1 MHIGTQIMTP
11 TPPSPASPVRLEIC
25 LDTPAGLRAAVAGG
39 ADRIELCAALPEGGL
54 TPSPGLM
61 HLAAQAPCPV
71 RAMIRPRSGGFV
83 YMADEMDV
91 MRRDIDAVRE
101 AGLAGVVIG
110 ASRPDG
116 RLDDTVLRVLCAHA
130 AGLELALHRAVDLTP
145 EPLEAVDLAVE
156 LGFHTLLSSG
166 GARRAEAGLERLA
179 VMVAHAGDRIEIM
192 PGGGISVANAH
203 RILRVTG
210 AHWLHASAS
219 REISATAPEIA
230 LGLLTPGARDTD
242 ADTVRRL
249 KDHLRAFAP
258 AAPLP
263 HSS

>member
-1 MHIGTQIMTP
+1 MTP

-25 LDTPAGLRAAVAGG
+25 LDTPAGLRAAIAGG

-83 YMADEMDV
+83 YTADEMDV
-91 MRRDIDAVRE
+91 MRHDIDAVRE

-130 AGLELALHRAVDLTP
+130 AGLDLALHR
-145 EPLEAVDLAVE
+145 AVDLAVE

-203 RILRVTG
+203 RILSITG

-219 REISATAPEIA
+219 REISATAPEIS

-242 ADTVRRL
+242 ADTVRCL

>member
-1 MHIGTQIMTP
+1 MTVTLP
-11 TPPSPASPVRLEIC
+11 LPATVVRLEIC

-39 ADRIELCAALPEGGL
+39 ADRIELCAALSEGGL

-61 HLAAQAPCPV
+61 RLATQAPCPTRV
-71 RAMIRPRSGGFV
+71 MIRPRSGGFV
-83 YMADEMDV
+83 YAPDELDV

-101 AGLAGVVIG
+101 AGLTGVVIG

-116 RLDDTVLRVLCAHA
+116 RLDDTALHTLCANA

-145 EPLEAVDLAVE
+145 DPLEAVDMAVE
-156 LGFHTLLSSG
+156 LGFHTILSSG

-179 VMVAHAGDRIEIM
+179 AMVAHANDRIEIM
-192 PGGGISVANAH
+192 PGGGVTLANAH
-203 RILRVTG
+203 RILSATG

-219 REISATAPEIA
+219 REITAPEAETA
-230 LGLLTPGARDTD
+230 LGLLPPGARDTD
-242 ADTVRRL
+242 ADTVRNL
-249 KDHLRAFAP
+249 KNHLRAFHP

-263 HSS
+263 RS